1 MANSYENTKMPERPE
16 ITLKPDAIPVDD
28 KGQPLPDPTENLSS
42 YLAPKGI
49 EELRK
54 AYSDVE
60 EDEDVKET
68 MEPPQRANL
77 MRRFRGSK
85 KGYDFYG
92 TPAKSIPN
100 DNNGTKPSPLTELF
114 SEAEA
119 LEPNFDIDKIKEHV
133 LQKELAPDSG
143 FQVVETPK
151 LNRQQTEDALQN
163 AIGSNKN
170 PDELLKRTEVVK
182 DPNAPKFLEMYKES
196 TNTKVI
202 YQFNEDGTHSGKAL
216 SSDGAE
222 AVFTESA
229 REAKAKK
236 RLKKKESKKAAKAQ
250 KKAEKKRLKHGG
262 KEKDITSPEEI
273 ASLRAQKAKA
283 AQADA
288 KQTDSEKE
296 AYARAAKKAELEA
309 KAAREEAERLRA
321 ELEEMKAAAADA
333 LEKRQ
338 AEADFFRPYKEEKSD
353 INGAE

>member
-1 MANSYENTKMPERPE
+1 MASSYENTKMPERPE
-16 ITLKPDAIPVDD
+16 MEIKPDAIPVDD

-77 MRRFRGSK
+77 MRRFKGSK

-100 DNNGTKPSPLTELF
+100 DNNGTAPSPLTELF

-133 LQKELAPDSG
+133 LQKELAPDDD

-151 LNRQQTEDALQN
+151 LNRQQAEEALQN
-163 AIGSNKN
+163 AIGKNKK
-170 PDELLKRTEVVK
+170 PDDLLRRTEVVK

-202 YQFNEDGTHSGKAL
+202 YQFNEDGTHSGKAS
-216 SSDGAE
+216 SSDDAE
-222 AVFTESA
+222 TVFSENS

-236 RLKKKESKKAAKAQ
+236 RFSLRESKRASKAQ
-250 KKAEKKRLKHGG
+250 KKAEKLRSKRGG
-262 KEKDITSPEEI
+262 EAKEITSPEEI
-273 ASLRAQKAKA
+273 ASLRAEVAK
-283 AQADA
+283 ADA
-288 KQTDSEKE
+288 KKIDREKE
-296 AYARAAKKAELEA
+296 EYAKAAKKAELEA
-309 KAAREEAERLRA
+309 RAAREEAERLRA
-321 ELEEMKAAAADA
+321 ELEEMKAAAAKA
-333 LEKRQ
+333 LKKRQ
-338 AEADFFRPYKEEKSD
+338 AEADSFRPSEEEKSD

>member
-1 MANSYENTKMPERPE
+1 MKKEAAVRKTS
-16 ITLKPDAIPVDD
+16 VG
-28 KGQPLPDPTENLSS
+28 GQALIEGIMMNG
-42 YLAPKGI
+42 PKG
-49 EELRK
+49 
-54 AYSDVE
+54 AAMSV
-60 EDEDVKET
+60 
-68 MEPPQRANL
+68 
-77 MRRFRGSK
+77 RGK
-85 KGYDFYG
+85 
-92 TPAKSIPN
+92 
-100 DNNGTKPSPLTELF
+100 
-114 SEAEA
+114 
-119 LEPNFDIDKIKEHV
+119 
-133 LQKELAPDSG
+133 
-143 FQVVETPK
+143 VVETPK
-151 LNRQQTEDALQN
+151 LDRAEA
-163 AIGSNKN
+163 KN
-170 PDELLKRTEVVK
+170 EEKKSPDELLKRAEVIK

-222 AVFTESA
+222 AVFTESS

-250 KKAEKKRLKHGG
+250 KKAEKKRLKHDG

-321 ELEEMKAAAADA
+321 ELEEMKAAAAKA

-338 AEADFFRPYKEEKSD
+338 AEADSFRPYEEEEKSD

>member
-16 ITLKPDAIPVDD
+16 ITIKPDAIPVDD

-77 MRRFRGSK
+77 MRRFKGSK

-100 DNNGTKPSPLTELF
+100 DNNGTAPSPLTELF

-133 LQKELAPDSG
+133 LQKELAPDDD

-151 LNRQQTEDALQN
+151 LSRQQAEEALQS
-163 AIGSNKN
+163 AIGGNKKS
-170 PDELLKRTEVVK
+170 DDLLRRTEVVK

-202 YQFNEDGTHSGKAL
+202 YQFNEDGTHSGKAS

-222 AVFTESA
+222 AVFAENSPETKPRKRFGL
-229 REAKAKK
+229 REN
-236 RLKKKESKKAAKAQ
+236 KKKKGGILHSKRGGE
-250 KKAEKKRLKHGG
+250 EK
-262 KEKDITSPEEI
+262 EITSPEEI
-273 ASLRAQKAKA
+273 ASLRAEAAK
-283 AQADA
+283 ADA
-288 KQTDSEKE
+288 KKIDREKE
-296 AYARAAKKAELEA
+296 AYAKAAKKAELEA

-321 ELEEMKAAAADA
+321 ELEEMKAAAAKA
-333 LEKRQ
+333 LQKRQ
-338 AEADFFRPYKEEKSD
+338 AEADSFRPSEEEKSD